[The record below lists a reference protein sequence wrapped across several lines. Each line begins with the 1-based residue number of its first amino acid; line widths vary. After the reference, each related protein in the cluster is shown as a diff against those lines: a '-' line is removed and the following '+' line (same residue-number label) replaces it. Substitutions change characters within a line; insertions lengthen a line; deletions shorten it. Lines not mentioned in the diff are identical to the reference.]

1 MAIAMF
7 KAGFTNQQMG
17 YGSALAVIL
26 FLFALVLAL
35 AYQRF
40 VLRRDVEG
48 AVTAFNG

>member
-1 MAIAMF
+1 MATLMF
-7 KAGFTNQQMG
+7 KNGFQDSDMG
-17 YGSALAVIL
+17 YGSALAVLL
-26 FLFALVLAL
+26 FLFALVLAI